1 MRVRAACLP
10 GTPAMLLPMTVPP
23 TTPGCT
29 PNWAYEREHWR
40 RGHFRVAG
48 VDEAG
53 RGAWAGPLTV
63 AAVILPGTA
72 QEYPFRDSK
81 QLSPAAR
88 EEYAAEVRR
97 VAVAWAVEHAWP
109 EEIDRLNVLGATH
122 AAALRAIARL
132 DPPPQ
137 ALVTDYL
144 RLRTELPLS
153 APPKADALSYS
164 VAAAS
169 LLAKTERD
177 RLMRELD
184 AEFPGYGFAAH
195 KGYGAPAH
203 RAALHDLGVTEQHR
217 RSYAPIRALLGEGE
231 RLL

>member
-1 MRVRAACLP
+1 MPSLP
-10 GTPAMLLPMTVPP
+10 PSVTPD
-23 TTPGCT
+23 
-29 PNWAYEREHWR
+29 WAYEREHWR
-40 RGHFRVAG
+40 RGYFRVAG

-53 RGAWAGPLTV
+53 RGAWAGPVTV
-63 AAVILPGTA
+63 AAVILPGLA
-72 QEYPFRDSK
+72 MDYPFRDSK
-81 QLSPAAR
+81 QLTAPQR

-97 VAVAWAVEHAWP
+97 VALAYAVEHAWP
-109 EEIDRLNVLGATH
+109 DEIDELNILGATH
-122 AAALRAIARL
+122 AAALLALERL

-144 RLRTELPLS
+144 KLRVKIPIS

-177 RLMRELD
+177 AVMRELD
-184 AEFPGYGFAAH
+184 LRHPGYGFAAH

-203 RAALHDLGVTEQHR
+203 RAALEELGVSAAHR
-217 RSYAPIRALLGEGE
+217 RTFAPIR
-231 RLL
+231 RLLEGGGGGLFPAQP

>member
-1 MRVRAACLP
+1 
-10 GTPAMLLPMTVPP
+10 MTVPS
-23 TTPGCT
+23 TTPD
-29 PNWAYEREHWR
+29 WAYEREHWR
-40 RGHFRVAG
+40 RGYFRVAG

-53 RGAWAGPLTV
+53 RGAWAGPVTV

-72 QEYPFRDSK
+72 QDYPFRDSK
-81 QLSPAAR
+81 QLSAAQR

-97 VAVAWAVEHAWP
+97 VAVSYAVEHAWP

-144 RLRTELPLS
+144 RLRTDLPLS

-177 RLMRELD
+177 RLMLGLD

-203 RAALHDLGVTEQHR
+203 RAALAELGVTEQHR
-217 RSYAPIRALLGEGE
+217 RSYAPIRALLAAPE
-231 RLL
+231 LLL

>member
-1 MRVRAACLP
+1 MPPLP
-10 GTPAMLLPMTVPP
+10 GHAAAITPSV
-23 TTPGCT
+23 TPD
-29 PNWAYEREHWR
+29 WAFEREHWR

-53 RGAWAGPLTV
+53 RGAWAGPVTV
-63 AAVILPGTA
+63 AAVILPGLATG
-72 QEYPFRDSK
+72 YPFRDSK
-81 QLSPAAR
+81 QLTAGQR
-88 EEYAAEVRR
+88 ETLAQEVRR

-109 EEIDRLNVLGATH
+109 DEIDRLNILGATH
-122 AAALRAIARL
+122 TAAHRVLARL

-144 RLRTELPLS
+144 KLRTPLPLS
-153 APPKADALSYS
+153 APPRADALSYS

-177 RLMRELD
+177 RLMVELD
-184 AEFPGYGFAAH
+184 GQYPGYGFAAH

-203 RAALHDLGVTEQHR
+203 RAALDQLGILEVHR
-217 RSYAPIRALLGEGE
+217 RSFAPIARRLAGEDAGLLPGDAETT
-231 RLL
+231 RPS

>member
-1 MRVRAACLP
+1 MP
-10 GTPAMLLPMTVPP
+10 VPS
-23 TTPGCT
+23 TTPD
-29 PNWAYEREHWR
+29 WAFEREHWR

-53 RGAWAGPLTV
+53 RGAWAGPVTV

-72 QEYPFRDSK
+72 QDYPFRDSK
-81 QLSPAAR
+81 QLPAALR

-97 VAVAWAVEHAWP
+97 VALSWAVEHAWP
-109 EEIDRLNVLGATH
+109 EEVDRLNVLGATH

-132 DPPPQ
+132 DPLPQ

-144 RLRTELPLS
+144 RLRTPLPLS

-177 RLMRELD
+177 RLMAELD
-184 AEFPGYGFAAH
+184 LRHPGYGFAAH

-203 RAALHDLGVTEQHR
+203 RAALGELGVSAAHR
-217 RSYAPIRALLGEGE
+217 RSYAPIA
-231 RLL
+231 RLLSGEADPPRLL